1 MLIWDKQ
8 ENQRSIKFGL
18 TANSG
23 RFCFGLF
30 SVGMK
35 LNVNEKQKQIT
46 SIGGPALHSALQL
59 QFATNYVQDYS

>member
-8 ENQRSIKFGL
+8 ENQRSIKFEL

>member
-8 ENQRSIKFGL
+8 ENQRSVKFGL

-46 SIGGPALHSALQL
+46 SIGGPALQSALQL
-59 QFATNYVQDYS
+59 QFATNCVQDYS

>member
-8 ENQRSIKFGL
+8 ENQRSVKFGL

-23 RFCFGLF
+23 RFCFGFF

-46 SIGGPALHSALQL
+46 SIGGHSALQL
-59 QFATNYVQDYS
+59 QFATNCVQDYS